1 MPVSPATTDD
11 VILRALRRIIRAV
24 DVYSRR
30 LAHRHTLTGPQLVCL
45 RRLYK
50 DGPLT
55 PGALA
60 REVSLSPATVT
71 GICDRLEAR
80 GLLTRTR
87 RSEDKRQVSVALT
100 DVGMTLA
107 ATLPSPLHEQLL
119 KRLAQLPV
127 AEQMQIADGLQRVAH
142 MMEADDTD
150 NAPLYGLPAE
160 TAAELAKLLPAS
172 PAYGEGGIS

>member
-1 MPVSPATTDD
+1 MSASPATTDD
-11 VILRALRRIIRAV
+11 AILHALRRIIRAV
-24 DVYSRR
+24 DIYSRR

-87 RSEDKRQVSVALT
+87 RSEDKRQVTVALT
-100 DVGMTLA
+100 EAGATLA

-119 KRLAQLPV
+119 KRLAQLPA
-127 AEQMQIADGLQRVAH
+127 AEQMQIANGLQRVAS

-150 NAPLYGLPAE
+150 NAPLYGVPAG
-160 TAAELAKLLPAS
+160 TAVELAELLPAT
-172 PAYGEGGIS
+172 PVFGEGGVS

>member
-1 MPVSPATTDD
+1 MTPVSAAPEDT
-11 VILRALRRIIRAV
+11 ILHALRRIIRAV
-24 DVYSRR
+24 DLYSRR

-45 RRLYK
+45 RRLHK

-100 DVGMTLA
+100 DAGATLA

-119 KRLAQLPV
+119 KRLAHLPV
-127 AEQMQIADGLQRVAH
+127 AAQMQ
-142 MMEADDTD
+142 
-150 NAPLYGLPAE
+150 
-160 TAAELAKLLPAS
+160 
-172 PAYGEGGIS
+172 